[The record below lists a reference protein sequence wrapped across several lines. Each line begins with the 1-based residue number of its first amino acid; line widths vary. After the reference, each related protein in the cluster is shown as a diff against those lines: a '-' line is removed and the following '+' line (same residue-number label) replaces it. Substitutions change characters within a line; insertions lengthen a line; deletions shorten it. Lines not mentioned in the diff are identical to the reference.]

1 MSAKLLQLRRG
12 NTEEHIG
19 SAAAGTNGSIQPFVG
34 EQGEVT
40 VNTTDFTLHVHDG
53 PSASGGG
60 GTSGGHKVLN
70 ETTAAKFGACA
81 TGVTVTSGTT
91 NNVSNGS
98 INFSSGSNQII
109 TVNGAADIDVIA
121 GSATL
126 GQSGSIFF
134 VFTGTALQ
142 SFSNKFHWAGG
153 QANAPASSSANNTVD
168 RLDYIVYDATSGSEK
183 IHAVYTKA
191 VA

>member
-1 MSAKLLQLRRG
+1 MAKLLQLRRG
-12 NTEEHIG
+12 NTAEHA
-19 SAAAGTNGSIQPFVG
+19 SFTG
-34 EQGEVT
+34 EVGEVT
-40 VNTTDFTLHVHDG
+40 VDTDKDVLVVHDN
-53 PSASGGG
+53 STA
-60 GTSGGHKVLN
+60 GGHVMLG
-70 ETTAAKFGACA
+70 ETQAKTFGACA

-98 INFSSGSNQII
+98 IDFSSGSNQII

-121 GSATL
+121 GSAAL

-134 VFTGTALQ
+134 LFTGTALA
-142 SFSNKFHWAGG
+142 SFSTKFHWTGG
-153 QANAPASSSANNTVD
+153 QTNVPASSNTSGAVD

>member
-12 NTEEHIG
+12 NTAQHG
-19 SAAAGTNGSIQPFVG
+19 SFTG
-34 EQGEVT
+34 EVAEVT
-40 VNTTDFTLHVHDG
+40 VNTEDFTLHVHDG

-60 GTSGGHKVLN
+60 GTAGGHKVLN
-70 ETTAAKFGACA
+70 ETTAAKFGACEP
-81 TGVTVTSGTT
+81 GITVTSGAQ
-91 NNVSNGS
+91 NGD
-98 INFSSGSNQII
+98 IDFGDGSNQII
-109 TVNGAADIDVIA
+109 TVNGAADIGVTA
-121 GSATL
+121 GSAKR

-134 VFTGTALQ
+134 VFTGAALQ

-153 QANAPASSSANNTVD
+153 QTNVPTSSSTSGAVD

-183 IHAVYTKA
+183 IHAVYTNA